1 MSKKKKKSK
10 NKVTNK
16 VTFDCDVIF
25 QIYEDFKVI
34 SKFKLFLYTIVI
46 LNIAVFFYNEYIR
59 ITEAKYEYVILNRL
73 RLFIFENLDSFGILV
88 VSTSFLFLLVLFLL
102 YMIFCVYRP
111 KLKKWNRVIN
121 KKE

>member
-111 KLKKWNRVIN
+111 KLKKM
-121 KKE
+121 EQSD